1 VTVQVEPADLSVAD
15 LDAAAQQF
23 TDIYQTYAERL
34 CRFIWHRLD
43 VREAHLA
50 EDLTSETFM
59 ELWRRYMLAGRA
71 DSVEKPYGL
80 LCTMARSQIGQ
91 HFNKKKNG
99 EWALDFADPTNT
111 PLLATGHAYALERPD
126 VAGLVRDLDA
136 AMEAMRAASK
146 TWRDAHKDSH
156 GLRSMLEDGYNAS
169 RGGLTESTKASL
181 RQQLDAADQHE
192 DQTLHTF
199 RGTCARVGELRAELE
214 AVAGP
219 NWTSSVGHPVNPAI
233 SVIKAGAYRNDR
245 SVTHCPD
252 GHLLD
257 LNNTHFE
264 EDGSRVCRACR
275 NARYAAR
282 RTPAASTAVRTV
294 HDDVIEKAR
303 AMLADPANVSL
314 NLAAIAKRLNT
325 SSTTLSNR
333 IPDLAQLRKQAGAGS
348 AQAEAADRAR
358 RLLTDPDGTLT
369 LHEIAARS
377 GIDYKAM
384 KRALPQEVDVCR
396 QRLAD
401 VRVDPA
407 VLAKARRLLT
417 DPQSTLTIHE
427 IARDCGLHDGTLRR
441 RLASEVDACQKKL
454 ADRKERLI
462 ATARQ
467 MLADPTARHTI
478 ADIARA
484 CGTSAPWVKR
494 NLAAELEAYRARQMQ
509 LAGAAR

>member
-1 VTVQVEPADLSVAD
+1 MTVQVQRADLSAAD

-23 TDIYQTYAERL
+23 TDIYRTYADRL

-43 VREAHLA
+43 ISEAQLA

-71 DSVEKPYGL
+71 ASVEKPYGL

-91 HFNKKKNG
+91 YFNRMKNG

-146 TWRDAHKDSH
+146 AWRDAHKDSH

-181 RQQLDAADQHE
+181 RQQLDDADQHE

-199 RGTCARVGELRAELE
+199 RGTCARVGQIRAELE

-233 SVIKAGAYRNDR
+233 SVIKAGVYRNDR

-282 RTPAASTAVRTV
+282 KAPAAPIAVRTIS
-294 HDDVIEKAR
+294 DEVIDKAR
-303 AMLADPANVSL
+303 AMLADPQCASL
-314 NLAAIAKRLNT
+314 SLAAIGKSLGISYTTIVERLPAEVAARR
-325 SSTTLSNR
+325 S
-333 IPDLAQLRKQAGAGS
+333 LRVIDPAVI
-348 AQAEAADRAR
+348 EAARQM
-358 RLLTDPDGTLT
+358 LLDPSVTLT
-369 LHEIAARS
+369 LAQIAEAVGCGVKTISRHLKPEIAAR
-377 GIDYKAM
+377 
-384 KRALPQEVDVCR
+384 
-396 QRLAD
+396 
-401 VRVDPA
+401 
-407 VLAKARRLLT
+407 KART
-417 DPQSTLTIHE
+417 
-427 IARDCGLHDGTLRR
+427 
-441 RLASEVDACQKKL
+441 
-454 ADRKERLI
+454 RK
-462 ATARQ
+462 
-467 MLADPTARHTI
+467 PV
-478 ADIARA
+478 
-484 CGTSAPWVKR
+484 P
-494 NLAAELEAYRARQMQ
+494 
-509 LAGAAR
+509 AGAAR